1 MTHIRK
7 CSHDEG
13 LPSDFQSNDKLDT
26 ASTLR
31 EAKLQRLE
39 ASLAARLN
47 LNPNILPKPIQQ
59 DAEGNTITPSIVG
72 RPH

>member
-7 CSHDEG
+7 RSHDEG

-47 LNPNILPKPIQQ
+47 LNPDILPRPIQQ